1 MAKGTIQMDCR
12 VTKICLIF
20 FPIATLTIVGDIG
33 LLTVFGVPVYR
44 RVGDVREFLGMVIK

>member
-1 MAKGTIQMDCR
+1 MDCR

-20 FPIATLTIVGDIG
+20 FPIATLTIVGNVG

-44 RVGDVREFLGMVIK
+44 RVGDVREFLGVVIK